1 MRMIFLSI
9 IFILGCSVC
18 SAPAGNHVFLCRKCS
33 VIAIKN
39 TRPNMSNCSSAGSHQ
54 WTDLGL
60 EGEKIYLCQ
69 KCQKI
74 VKMSSKPNT
83 SGITWG
89 STDMPNINAENAESG
104 FLQIKCPI
112 ATIVFPAEVING
124 VSFEKNSFLL
134 PFTYADPIRLH
145 LWKKQKHTGRIDIWN
160 SSVI

>member
-69 KCQKI
+69 K
-74 VKMSSKPNT
+74 MSENCKNELKT
-83 SGITWG
+83 QHIKLSGIRKSYLELLGAVRT
-89 STDMPNINAENAESG
+89 
-104 FLQIKCPI
+104 CPI
-112 ATIVFPAEVING
+112 SMPKMQNQGF
-124 VSFEKNSFLL
+124 
-134 PFTYADPIRLH
+134 YR
-145 LWKKQKHTGRIDIWN
+145 
-160 SSVI
+160 

>member
-1 MRMIFLSI
+1 MGITRLLLGKLGYENDISVI

-39 TRPNMSNCSSAGSHQ
+39 TRPNTSNCSSTGSHQ

-83 SGITWG
+83 SNCPASG
-89 STDMPNINAENAESG
+89 SHIWNYLGQYGHAQYQCRKCRIRVFTDKMPNSNNCLSG
-104 FLQIKCPI
+104 GSHQWSKF
-112 ATIVFPAEVING
+112 
-124 VSFEKNSFLL
+124 
-134 PFTYADPIRLH
+134 
-145 LWKKQKHTGRIDIWN
+145 
-160 SSVI
+160 